1 MDIQKTKALARKI
14 YFLTYMLNQFA
25 LRICDETHT
34 DESEALEIFSS
45 YLLKLADEL
54 HYIFLIENRRAP
66 SPHRRG
72 QV

>member
-1 MDIQKTKALARKI
+1 
-14 YFLTYMLNQFA
+14 MLNQFA

-66 SPHRRG
+66 SQERAGVRC
-72 QV
+72 QEFVKSDS